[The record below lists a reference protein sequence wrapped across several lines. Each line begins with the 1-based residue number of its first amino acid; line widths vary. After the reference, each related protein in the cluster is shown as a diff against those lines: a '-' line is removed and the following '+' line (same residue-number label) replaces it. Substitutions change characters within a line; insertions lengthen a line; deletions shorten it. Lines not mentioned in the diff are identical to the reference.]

1 MLQINKKRLKRLWQF
16 IVVVACFAT
25 IMMLFMYSNQL
36 NNRNY
41 KMLYDQTE
49 SLSRVILRQAA
60 ASANKA
66 LANDDMEAVQQLV
79 SNLQNEPLILDA
91 AVYDVKGNLVA
102 SSLGAMPLEQLTGLN
117 TPLSV
122 ASIGRQQLVEPIADD
137 GNISGFVRITLE
149 HGEVIKAA
157 SNRLEQ
163 SINLVRAMILV
174 AIATGALLIFT
185 FANRRDLWRS
195 TFLLKSND

>member
-16 IVVVACFAT
+16 IVVVACFST
-25 IMMLFMYSNQL
+25 VMMLFMYSNQL

-60 ASANKA
+60 ASVNKA

-79 SNLQNEPLILDA
+79 TNLQNEPLILDA

-122 ASIGRQQLVEPIADD
+122 ASIGRQQLVEPIAED
-137 GNISGFVRITLE
+137 GHISGFVRITLE
-149 HGEVIKAA
+149 HGQVIKAA

-185 FANRRDLWRS
+185 FANRKDLWRS

>member
-1 MLQINKKRLKRLWQF
+1 MLQINRKRLKRLWQF
-16 IVVVACFAT
+16 IVVVACFST
-25 IMMLFMYSNQL
+25 VMMLFMYSNQL

-60 ASANKA
+60 ATAHTA
-66 LANDDMEAVQQLV
+66 LV
-79 SNLQNEPLILDA
+79 SDDVASLQTLVNHLQSEPLILDA
-91 AVYDVKGNLVA
+91 AVYDIKGKRVA
-102 SSLGAMPLEQLTGLN
+102 SSLSAMPLEELTGLN

-122 ASIGRQQLVEPIADD
+122 ASIGRQQLVEPIAEN
-137 GNISGFVRITLE
+137 GNISGFIRITLE